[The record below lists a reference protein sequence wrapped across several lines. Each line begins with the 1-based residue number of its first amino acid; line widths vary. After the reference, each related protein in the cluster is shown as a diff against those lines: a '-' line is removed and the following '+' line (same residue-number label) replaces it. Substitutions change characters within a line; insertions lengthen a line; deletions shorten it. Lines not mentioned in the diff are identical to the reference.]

1 MEFSIYIRSYNLG
14 SKKENIQMSRKCTKN
29 PPGFQIRKKYSNRC
43 FRKFDRQFVGL
54 YLFHLFIFWSKGKML
69 LFLTESQHSVDKGD
83 YTLIQKTGFLVR
95 RTQSF
100 TPCLALT
107 DWKSASYESVCLHGG
122 LELMWVYSSGSEI
135 NINFQ
140 KAVLFF
146 AASSNITRL
155 SADRQFRLQ

>member
-1 MEFSIYIRSYNLG
+1 MPTSVRTKFNFKRSPVFTLDRTILV
-14 SKKENIQMSRKCTKN
+14 SKKKKIYRCQENAQKT
-29 PPGFQIRKKYSNRC
+29 GFQIRKKYSNKC
-43 FRKFDRQFVGL
+43 FRKFDRQYVGL

-69 LFLTESQHSVDKGD
+69 LFLKESWHSVDKGD

-100 TPCLALT
+100 TSCLTLT

-135 NINFQ
+135 NINF
-140 KAVLFF
+140 
-146 AASSNITRL
+146 
-155 SADRQFRLQ
+155 

>member
-1 MEFSIYIRSYNLG
+1 MEFSIYIRLYNLG

-29 PPGFQIRKKYSNRC
+29 PPGFQIRKNYSNRC

-69 LFLTESQHSVDKGD
+69 LFLKESWHSVDKGD

-100 TPCLALT
+100 TSCLTLT